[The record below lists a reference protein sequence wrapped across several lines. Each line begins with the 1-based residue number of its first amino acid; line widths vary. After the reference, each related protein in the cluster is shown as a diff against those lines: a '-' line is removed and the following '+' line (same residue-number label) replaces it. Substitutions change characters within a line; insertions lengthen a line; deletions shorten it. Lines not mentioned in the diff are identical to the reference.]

1 MTQISDLNKNPCC
14 RNLFIASF
22 LRSAASM
29 TITCYLPVFFG
40 NVFPAYK
47 TQFAL
52 INGLALGIFGFSSSI
67 IGGIISDVWE
77 KKTYMIK
84 SLIVIFGNLLS
95 VPLLTI
101 AVLSNNF
108 WLSVFSASLMPLVS
122 GAYFAPPITM
132 MQNT

>member
-1 MTQISDLNKNPCC
+1 
-14 RNLFIASF
+14 
-22 LRSAASM
+22 M

-40 NVFPAYK
+40 KVFPAYK

-84 SLIVIFGNLLS
+84 SLIVIAGNLLS
-95 VPLLTI
+95 TPLLAI
-101 AVLSNNF
+101 AVFSNNF

-122 GAYFAPPITM
+122 GAYFAPPVTM